1 MTSRQ
6 VEDDVRDHRSHE
18 EMMLFSR
25 IFESQKVMLSS
36 VLVESQEMMF
46 GKLVESQDK
55 MFVKL
60 VESQDKM
67 FNKLVE
73 SQDMMFGKLESILC
87 KLDESQVNSVS
98 NNHKTQEEENPS
110 SDCYKHQDLEGVIKS
125 DIDDKLA
132 EIIIKKSSSGDN
144 NADDAPREDIIE
156 VPYPDDEQVQQQT
169 RPESGKNP
177 YLDGYGR
184 LYRITLAGDWE
195 EARDYFKDNPEAI
208 AEVITHDLETVLHL
222 AMNNDD
228 NQMFVEELVELMPP
242 EALACKTK
250 KGFTALHYAAIRGN
264 TEIVKALVKKNANL
278 TQISEDQGIVPL
290 GYALTARHEETSKY
304 LYSVTRD
311 EEPSPFFEEAGARLL
326 CQAINSNF
334 LDLARSL
341 AKRFPQVITWKND
354 LLDISGLEL
363 IIQRPFVFHSG
374 ANLTWWQRYIYSLIQ
389 VDIDSTYNALH
400 QAYEVKESLLLSTLR
415 YLRGEDTDEENPSIF
430 VRAEAI
436 KESKQK
442 DSLKVSSTS
451 AKGIITRMFFS
462 VNSFWRRMQDV
473 FFSIDLMSYLTQVPP
488 VKELYNQK
496 LMHKQASALVKQMLS
511 QLKRTMDRDQLRA
524 YFDNDTNVMQTA
536 MKHGTVE
543 FVAECLKK
551 FPFMLWSG
559 FNGQKMIPMAIIERN
574 EIILTLLCEA
584 NMNTYTPMKNQL
596 LSYRDEKGNTILHHA
611 AKLASSFQLNL
622 ISGLALQMLREIQW
636 FKGVESIIPEE
647 DKFRR
652 NRSGDTAQYVFTEE
666 HKDLLEKAEKWM
678 KDTSGSCMVV
688 AALIAT
694 VAFAAVFTVPG
705 GNISDSNSSKNGTP
719 VFLGKPLFTIFSVAD
734 ALALFSSITSV
745 LMFLAIYTSRYAEED
760 FLKSLPQKLIIGL
773 ATLFISMATIVIA
786 FGVTLFMVLR
796 DRFPWSII
804 PIVLFSCVP
813 VTLFAWLQLPLFVE
827 MVQSTY
833 WGGSLFQKYR
843 YVKPIKKSDQKK
855 KEN

>member
-1 MTSRQ
+1 MPSNQRQ
-6 VEDDVRDHRSHE
+6 F
-18 EMMLFSR
+18 LGFS
-25 IFESQKVMLSS
+25 
-36 VLVESQEMMF
+36 
-46 GKLVESQDK
+46 
-55 MFVKL
+55 
-60 VESQDKM
+60 
-67 FNKLVE
+67 
-73 SQDMMFGKLESILC
+73 
-87 KLDESQVNSVS
+87 
-98 NNHKTQEEENPS
+98 
-110 SDCYKHQDLEGVIKS
+110 
-125 DIDDKLA
+125 
-132 EIIIKKSSSGDN
+132 
-144 NADDAPREDIIE
+144 
-156 VPYPDDEQVQQQT
+156 
-169 RPESGKNP
+169 
-177 YLDGYGR
+177 
-184 LYRITLAGDWE
+184 
-195 EARDYFKDNPEAI
+195 
-208 AEVITHDLETVLHL
+208 
-222 AMNNDD
+222 
-228 NQMFVEELVELMPP
+228 
-242 EALACKTK
+242 
-250 KGFTALHYAAIRGN
+250 
-264 TEIVKALVKKNANL
+264 
-278 TQISEDQGIVPL
+278 
-290 GYALTARHEETSKY
+290 
-304 LYSVTRD
+304 
-311 EEPSPFFEEAGARLL
+311 
-326 CQAINSNF
+326 
-334 LDLARSL
+334 
-341 AKRFPQVITWKND
+341 QVITWKND
-354 LLDISGLEL
+354 YLDISGLEL
-363 IIQRPFVFHSG
+363 IIQRPFVFLSG
-374 ANLTWWQRYIYSLIQ
+374 AKLTWWQRYIYSLIQ
-389 VDIDSTYNALH
+389 VDIDSTYNAVH
-400 QAYEVKESLLLSTLR
+400 QAFEVKESLLLSTLR

-451 AKGIITRMFFS
+451 DKGMITSMFFS
-462 VNSFWRRMQDV
+462 VNSFLARIQDAFV
-473 FFSIDLMSYLTQVPP
+473 SIDRMSYLTQVPH
-488 VKELYNQK
+488 VKELYNKK

-511 QLKRTMDRDQLRA
+511 QLKRTMDQDQLRA
-524 YFDNDTNVMQTA
+524 YFNNDTNVMQTA

-559 FNGQKMIPMAIIERN
+559 FNGKKMIPMAIIERN

-584 NMNTYTPMKNQL
+584 NMNTPMKNQL

-622 ISGLALQMLREIQW
+622 ISGLALQMLREIQE
-636 FKGVESIIPEE
+636 FKWVEIIIPEE

-652 NRSGDTAQYVFTEE
+652 NRSGDTAQYIFTEE

-688 AALIAT
+688 AALIPT

-719 VFLGKPLFTIFSVAD
+719 VFLGKPLFTIF

-745 LMFLAIYTSRYAEED
+745 LIFLAIYTSRYAEED

-796 DRFPWSII
+796 DRLPWSII